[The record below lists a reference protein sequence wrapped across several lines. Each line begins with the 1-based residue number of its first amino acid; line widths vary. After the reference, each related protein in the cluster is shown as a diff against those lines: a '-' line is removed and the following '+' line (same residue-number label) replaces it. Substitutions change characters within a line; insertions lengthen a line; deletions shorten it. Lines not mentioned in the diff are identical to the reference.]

1 MLREGSEW
9 PKSTILCMD
18 RMTIVKCIVYLRAKH
33 FAGDVV
39 ECGEQYGLGSKT
51 APSQVIIGKGR
62 D

>member
-39 ECGEQYGLGSKT
+39 ECGEQYGSGQRQRLRK
-51 APSQVIIGKGR
+51 
-62 D
+62 

>member
-18 RMTIVKCIVYLRAKH
+18 RMTIVKCIVYLRTKH
-33 FAGDVV
+33 IGDII